1 MLSSLGSMH
10 PPRLA
15 TALLAGSLAYGAL
28 LPAAKA
34 QAEKSAKT
42 ATAAPKA
49 AAPTATA
56 APAPNKEAAAAL
68 ADGQRAFE
76 AEDYPI
82 ATQYFSKAHS
92 LEPTAQTAYWLA
104 MAQDKSGQHAE
115 AHQSFATFFADPTH
129 AALGE
134 DKVAQARAR
143 FEELAAMPAK
153 VNVTVAPPQA
163 QLTVDGQVQ
172 SGSTPFALELPAGK
186 HQLQVTAPGYVT
198 QQREIEAQPASHVNH
213 GFELAAEPPPAPPPT
228 APAPE
233 PVAPAEAK
241 SANKVPAY
249 VTLGVAGAATVAG
262 TLFGIQALN
271 AKSDFD
277 KNPTDSRADDVE
289 RNGLIAD
296 MAFGIAITLGVT
308 GIVLLTSDEP
318 EENTSTS
325 ARVLPKRQAPRL
337 VVTPYASPKS
347 GGAAARMTF

>member
-1 MLSSLGSMH
+1 
-10 PPRLA
+10 
-15 TALLAGSLAYGAL
+15 LLAGPLAYGAL

-34 QAEKSAKT
+34 QGEKSPKT
-42 ATAAPKA
+42 ATAAPTAPPPSTTA
-49 AAPTATA
+49 AA
-56 APAPNKEAAAAL
+56 APNKEVAAAL

-76 AEDYPI
+76 AADYPI
-82 ATQYFSKAHS
+82 AVQYFSKAHA
-92 LEPTAQTAYWLA
+92 LEPSAQTAYWLA
-104 MAQDKSGQHAE
+104 MAQDKSGQPAE
-115 AHQSFATFFADPTH
+115 AHQSFAAFFADPNH

-163 QLTVDGQVQ
+163 QLSVDGQLQ
-172 SGSTPFALELPAGK
+172 SGSTPFTLELPAGK
-186 HQLQVTAPGYVT
+186 HQIQVTAPGYVT
-198 QQREIEAQPASHVNH
+198 EQREIEAQPAAHINH
-213 GFELAAEPPPAPPPT
+213 GFELAAEPPPAPPPA

-233 PVAPAEAK
+233 PAAPTEAK
-241 SANKVPAY
+241 SSNKVPAY
-249 VTLGVAGAATVAG
+249 VTLGVAGAAAVAG
-262 TLFGIQALN
+262 TIFGIQALS

-277 KNPTDSRADDVE
+277 KNPTDSHADDVE

-318 EENTSTS
+318 EETATAS
-325 ARVLPKRQAPRL
+325 ARVLPKRKAPRL
-337 VVTPYASPKS
+337 VVTPYATPKS